1 MLRALIAASVAGLL
15 AVLAAAALD
24 ERERA
29 FTVGLPPVRVAA
41 ELAPGDRACR
51 ANIDVPAAFSRVRLA
66 TASFR
71 QTGPAL
77 TVTAG
82 SARGTVPAGYPDNS
96 TVEVRL
102 GEVAEGGRIDVC
114 VTNEGDHRV
123 ALYGS
128 PPDTPP
134 DSLGDPNLAPELGVT
149 FVREEPKSMLAL
161 VPEAF
166 DRAAL
171 FRPAWVG
178 AWTFW
183 VLLGVVAAAVPALLV
198 AAYRSAVTD
207 SISDPASA
215 GSPPRSTASPRS

>member
-1 MLRALIAASVAGLL
+1 MRSVLL
-15 AVLAAAALD
+15 AVAALGALALLAAAALD
-24 ERERA
+24 DRERA

-41 ELAPGDRACR
+41 ELPPGERACHTD
-51 ANIDVPAAFSRVRLA
+51 IEVPAGFSRVQLA
-66 TASFR
+66 TASFQR
-71 QTGPAL
+71 PGPPL

-82 SARGTVPAGYPDNS
+82 DARGAVPAGYPDNS

-102 GEVAEGGRIDVC
+102 GEIEEGERVDVC
-114 VTNEGDHRV
+114 VTNEGDRRV

-134 DSLGDPNLAPELGVT
+134 DQLGDPNLQPEIGVA
-149 FVREEPKSMLAL
+149 FLREEPRSMLEL
-161 VPEAF
+161 VPQAF
-166 DRAAL
+166 ERAAL

-183 VLLGVVAAAVPALLV
+183 LLLGMVAAGVPLLLA

-207 SISDPASA
+207 STSASA
-215 GSPPRSTASPRS
+215 GSGSPRS

>member
-1 MLRALIAASVAGLL
+1 MRRALIAVAVAGIL

-24 ERERA
+24 DRERA

-41 ELAPGDRACR
+41 ELGPGDRACR
-51 ANIDVPAAFSRVRLA
+51 TNIDVPAPFSRVNLA
-66 TASFR
+66 TASFGR
-71 QTGPAL
+71 TGPAL
-77 TVTAG
+77 TITAG
-82 SARGTVPAGYPDNS
+82 DARGTVAGGYPDNS
-96 TVEVRL
+96 TVETRV

-114 VTNEGDHRV
+114 VTNDGDHRV

-134 DSLGDPNLAPELGVT
+134 DYLGDPNLDPELGVT
-149 FVREEPKSMLAL
+149 FVREEPKSMLSL

-166 DRAAL
+166 ERAAL

-183 VLLGVVAAAVPALLV
+183 VLLGLVAAAVPLLLA
-198 AAYRSAVTD
+198 AAYRSAATD
-207 SISDPASA
+207 S
-215 GSPPRSTASPRS
+215 T